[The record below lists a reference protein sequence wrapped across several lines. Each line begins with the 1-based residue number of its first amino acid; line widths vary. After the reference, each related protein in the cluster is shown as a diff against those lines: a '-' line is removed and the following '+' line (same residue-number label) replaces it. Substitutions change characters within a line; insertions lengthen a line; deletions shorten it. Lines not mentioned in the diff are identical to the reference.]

1 MGRRAVERHNMPT
14 QSTIFDILTKIE
26 ELNMLELL
34 GSGLVSLWLDMAGVK
49 IQPLNALDALAW
61 QSSPGFVIAPD
72 PNPAGA
78 MTVQEY
84 LKDLMTSKVVTPNL
98 INHQG
103 IWLQSG
109 PMLMANHQGTIPLP
123 AASLTKVATSL
134 AAVKTFGPD
143 HQFETLVSAT
153 GPIVN
158 GVVNGD
164 LVINGT
170 GDPMFVGEEAITLGN
185 ALNKIGINQVNGN
198 LVVVGNF
205 AMNFQRQSLLAGQM
219 LKQALDHKTWNRAV
233 IYQYSIMPK
242 GTPKP
247 QVVIAGTIKIAAQP
261 NPKQTILVRHLSLP
275 LKEVIKEMNVYSNN
289 DIAEMLAE
297 SVGGANVV
305 KTTAAALAN
314 VPQSEIQLINGSG
327 LGRENRI
334 SPRAVC
340 AMFIAL
346 QREASV
352 HQLTV
357 ADLFPMSG
365 LDYRGTLHSRHL
377 PGATV
382 IKTGT
387 LSDVSALAGVLPTR
401 DRGLVWFAIINRG
414 YNVSS
419 FRAEQDKLLQ
429 HLVKQLQVSSN
440 IPTAL
445 TPHSPKNTLPKLGVP
460 SRNEILYKN

>member
-1 MGRRAVERHNMPT
+1 
-14 QSTIFDILTKIE
+14 
-26 ELNMLELL
+26 MLELL

-49 IQPLNALDALAW
+49 IKPLNALDALAW

-84 LKDLMTSKVVTPNL
+84 LKELMTSKLVTQNL
-98 INHQG
+98 IKHQG

-134 AAVKTFGPD
+134 AAFKILGPD

-158 GVVNGD
+158 GVVQGD
-164 LVINGT
+164 LVISGG
-170 GDPMFVGEEAITLGN
+170 GDPMFVGEEAIALGN
-185 ALNKIGINQVNGN
+185 ALNKIGIKQVKGN
-198 LVVVGNF
+198 LVITGNF
-205 AMNFQRQSLLAGQM
+205 AMNFYTNPTVAGQL
-219 LKQALDHKTWNRAV
+219 LKQALDHKTWNRSV

-247 QVVIAGTIKIAAQP
+247 QVVIAGTVKVAAQP
-261 NPKQTILVRHLSLP
+261 NPKQTLLVRHLSLP
-275 LKEVIKEMNVYSNN
+275 LQQLIKEMNVYSNN
-289 DIAEMLAE
+289 DIAEMLAQ

-305 KTTAAALAN
+305 KSTAAKMAN

-327 LGRENRI
+327 LGRENQI

-340 AMFIAL
+340 AMFMAL
-346 QREASV
+346 QREASS
-352 HQLTV
+352 HNLTL
-357 ADLFPMSG
+357 ADLFPTSG
-365 LDYRGTLHSRHL
+365 FDNRGTMRYRDMPS
-377 PGATV
+377 ATV
-382 IKTGT
+382 MKTGT
-387 LSDVSALAGVLPTR
+387 LSDVSALAGVVPTR

-429 HLVKQLQVSSN
+429 DLVKQLQVSAGV
-440 IPTAL
+440 PTAL
-445 TPHSPKNTLPKLGVP
+445 TPHSPKNSLPKLGSP
-460 SRNEILYKN
+460 SRNEILYKG